1 MTEQKHEQPESD
13 AENPSLTDG
22 ELEQVAGGVG
32 TKYCMTHG
40 ANAPCQS
47 IPACKFTIV
56 P

>member
-1 MTEQKHEQPESD
+1 MTEQRRQPESD
-13 AENPSLTDG
+13 AENPPLTDA

-32 TKYCMTHG
+32 TKYCQTHE